1 GRARRLGENGVGRNP
16 DPACAFLPVALFG
29 FSGGIAS
36 RENAPFVARRQAGRR
51 HAPRLAARA
60 DKAQSRSACG
70 GVEHDLVGP
79 QEVGGRESVGV
90 GPPLRRLGLVAAL
103 FAATAYAQT
112 VTPTNSAPNP
122 YRAIENWGKLP
133 DGRSWGSTSGVDV
146 DPDGTSVWV
155 AERCGAFAPPSLM
168 KPGSPFACSD
178 S

>member
-70 GVEHDLVGP
+70 GCRKTSGGK
-79 QEVGGRESVGV
+79 QEGGEKKGV
-90 GPPLRRLGLVAAL
+90 GADPATLRALGAVRLSG
-103 FAATAYAQT
+103 
-112 VTPTNSAPNP
+112 TPNAPTLTP
-122 YRAIENWGKLP
+122 RH
-133 DGRSWGSTSGVDV
+133 
-146 DPDGTSVWV
+146 
-155 AERCGAFAPPSLM
+155 
-168 KPGSPFACSD
+168 
-178 S
+178 